1 MHLRSRTLLG
11 AAALAALAGLTGCTP
26 SADPVA
32 EPTGSAT
39 GAPGSTATPTAGPTA
54 SATPTAIP
62 APTAADAASL
72 LIGPTSFSLVDAAGT
87 ELGTW
92 EYRDGTGAVAA
103 LTEAF
108 GSAPAESDEIPYEGY
123 RTRNSSWPGFDFKDT
138 EVYDAGGPETKYPE
152 PDFLLAAHA
161 PAVGDVAISTLGG
174 VAVGDAAEEV
184 RAEHPDSVQEGAP
197 GLFDFDTTPVGTL
210 DGVELTHTVGV
221 LAEDEVTVSG
231 IRAPFVNWGV

>member
-1 MHLRSRTLLG
+1 PGSG
-11 AAALAALAGLTGCTP
+11 AP
-26 SADPVA
+26 
-32 EPTGSAT
+32 GST
-39 GAPGSTATPTAGPTA
+39 APGSTATPTAGQTA
-54 SATPTAIP
+54 SATPTAT
-62 APTAADAASL
+62 PTAADAASL
-72 LIGPTSFSLVDAAGT
+72 LIGPTSFSLVDADGT

-108 GSAPAESDEIPYEGY
+108 GSAPVESDDIPYEGY

-138 EVYDAGGPETKYPE
+138 EVYDAGGPESKYPE
-152 PDFLLAAHA
+152 PDFLLAVNA

-210 DGVELTHTVGV
+210 DGFELTHTVGV